1 MPRISPLIF
10 LLLFCSQPIFSD
22 VTKSVRATGLG
33 FIVERDKAAAFG
45 RARDAALREAVEEA
59 MGTLISSHTQVHNF
73 ALIEDN
79 IFSRTEGYVRS
90 FEVVEQGAIDEQT
103 YRVVVDAQVS
113 LGQLHHQLDA
123 LNLLIEAAGN
133 PRIVCI
139 GRERLLVNGQE
150 RDVNWGI
157 VANELTRVLQQASDR
172 FTISSLKLNDSMQ
185 NLAIE
190 ELVEHAAGQADIVIV
205 GDVVVEEI
213 QGIRI
218 PFSSASLESRGIK
231 SANANLQIRAMWADN
246 RRALAA
252 LKGVR
257 KAAASSLEAAALKGV
272 GQGIQALSGELL
284 EKLAKDW
291 QQKVYSGRLIRLE
304 IEAQREKV
312 NLFERDFAAR
322 VGGIERV
329 YPRSF
334 ADGLA
339 IYEIQAK
346 NSAYQVARELS
357 AKGLVGADVEILQVS
372 LNTLK
377 VKIR

>member
-1 MPRISPLIF
+1 
-10 LLLFCSQPIFSD
+10 
-22 VTKSVRATGLG
+22 
-33 FIVERDKAAAFG
+33 
-45 RARDAALREAVEEA
+45 
-59 MGTLISSHTQVHNF
+59 
-73 ALIEDN
+73 
-79 IFSRTEGYVRS
+79 
-90 FEVVEQGAIDEQT
+90 
-103 YRVVVDAQVS
+103 
-113 LGQLHHQLDA
+113 
-123 LNLLIEAAGN
+123 
-133 PRIVCI
+133 
-139 GRERLLVNGQE
+139 
-150 RDVNWGI
+150 
-157 VANELTRVLQQASDR
+157 
-172 FTISSLKLNDSMQ
+172 MQ

>member
-33 FIVERDKAAAFG
+33 FIVERDKAAAFE

-213 QGIRI
+213 QGIT
-218 PFSSASLESRGIK
+218 FSSASLESRGIK

-372 LNTLK
+372 LNSLK